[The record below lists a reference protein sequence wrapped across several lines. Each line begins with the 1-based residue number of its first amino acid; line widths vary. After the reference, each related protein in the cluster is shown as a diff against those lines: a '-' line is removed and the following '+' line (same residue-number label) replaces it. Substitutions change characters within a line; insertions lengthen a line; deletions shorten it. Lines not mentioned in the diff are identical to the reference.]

1 MTQETAKTII
11 VGELRKRMTV
21 IVAMVF
27 FLILTILI
35 SVALPL
41 LFKRLI
47 DVTIPGRDMTE
58 AGLLLVA
65 LITIPLI
72 SAALHAVYDYQREII
87 GEAIAQALRQKL
99 FNHLVHANL
108 RDLESTE
115 TGHIIHHITRGCG
128 LVGDDYIVDRL
139 IPLISNALLFIGALA
154 AMTLINW
161 RLMLITLLAF
171 PITYLFSKRLKD
183 YVRMLEEEFQRILES
198 GSSTL
203 QQVFSGIRTVRSF
216 NGETHEK
223 ARWDAWIKRHW
234 EVRAKTETLHNLILI
249 LPTHIVDRVLM
260 GVVFGVGAFEII
272 NDRLTIGDLIAFMLY
287 TPYVYTALRAMLQAQ
302 VTLEKI
308 RVAIAGLDGLFAYE
322 MERQGGRELTISPGA
337 GPSIQFDSVS
347 FDYGRGDFVLR
358 EVSFSVQPGE
368 FFGIVGESGGGKST
382 IVDLLMSFY
391 APQSGRIL
399 VDGVDIRELSLDSLR
414 RHIGLVPQDIF
425 LWNSSIHENIAYP
438 DAIAPDTV
446 AEAAE
451 HTYLHAFIEALP
463 EKYQTVV
470 GERGLALSAG
480 ERQRLAICRA
490 ILKKPA
496 ILLLDEATSA
506 LDALTEEKVQEA
518 ISHARSGRTAIAVA
532 HRLATV
538 INADRI
544 LVLQDGSVAELG
556 APAELIAER
565 GLFYRLH
572 EAQKLE
578 RAV

>member
-11 VGELRKRMTV
+11 LGELRKRMSV
-21 IVAMVF
+21 IISMVF

-35 SVALPL
+35 SVTLPL

-47 DVTIPGRDMTE
+47 DETIPQKDLSE
-58 AGLLLVA
+58 AGLLLFA

-72 SAALHAVYDYQREII
+72 SAALNSIYDYQREII
-87 GEAIAQALRQKL
+87 GEAIAQALRHKL

-139 IPLISNALLFIGALA
+139 IPLISNALLFTGALV

-171 PITYLFSKRLKD
+171 PITYLFSKRLQN

-198 GSSTL
+198 GSNTL

-216 NGETHEK
+216 SGEAHEK
-223 ARWDAWIKRHW
+223 ARWDSWIRRHW

-260 GVVFGVGAFEII
+260 GVVFGVGALEII
-272 NDRLTIGDLIAFMLY
+272 SGRLSVGDLIAFMMY

-302 VTLEKI
+302 VTTEKI
-308 RVAIAGLDGLFAYE
+308 KVAIEGLDQFFGYE
-322 MERQGGRELTISPGA
+322 EERQGGIELTISHGT
-337 GPSIQFDSVS
+337 GPSIEFDNVT
-347 FDYGRGDFVLR
+347 FDYGRGDSVVR
-358 EVSFSVQPGE
+358 DVSFSVRSGE
-368 FFGIVGESGGGKST
+368 FFGIVGESGGGKTT
-382 IVDLLMSFY
+382 ILDLLMGFY

-399 VDGVDIRELSLDSLR
+399 VNGLDIQELSLESLR
-414 RHIGLVPQDIF
+414 GHIGLVPQDIF
-425 LWNSSIHENIAYP
+425 LWNNSIHENITYP
-438 DAIAPDTV
+438 DAIGAEAV

-451 HTYLHAFIEALP
+451 GTNLHTFIEALP
-463 EKYQTVV
+463 EKYETVV
-470 GERGLALSAG
+470 GERGLALSGG

-490 ILKKPA
+490 ILKQPA
-496 ILLLDEATSA
+496 LLLLDEATSE

-518 ISHARSGRTAIAVA
+518 INHAKSGRTTIAVA

-538 INADRI
+538 MNADRI
-544 LVLQDGSVAELG
+544 LVLDDDSVAELG
-556 APAELIAER
+556 TPEELIAKR
-565 GLFYRLH
+565 QLFYHLY
-572 EAQKLE
+572 EAQKL
-578 RAV
+578 

>member
-1 MTQETAKTII
+1 MTQDTAKTII
-11 VGELRKRMTV
+11 LGELRKRMSV
-21 IVAMVF
+21 IVSMVF

-35 SVALPL
+35 SVTLPL
-41 LFKRLI
+41 LFKRLV
-47 DVTIPGRDMTE
+47 DVTIPARDMSE
-58 AGLLLVA
+58 AGLLLFA

-72 SAALHAVYDYQREII
+72 SAALNSIYDYQREII

-139 IPLISNALLFIGALA
+139 IPLISNALLFTGALV

-171 PITYLFSKRLKD
+171 PITYLFSKRLQN

-198 GSSTL
+198 GSNTL

-216 NGETHEK
+216 SGEAHEK
-223 ARWDAWIKRHW
+223 ARWDAWIRRHW

-260 GVVFGVGAFEII
+260 GVVFGVGALEII
-272 NDRLTIGDLIAFMLY
+272 SGRLSVGDLIAFMMY

-302 VTLEKI
+302 VTTEKI
-308 RVAIAGLDGLFAYE
+308 KVAIEGLDQFFGYE
-322 MERQGGRELTISPGA
+322 EERPGGGELSISQGT
-337 GPSIQFDSVS
+337 GPSIEFDSVS
-347 FDYGRGDFVLR
+347 FDYGRGDFAIR
-358 EVSFSVQPGE
+358 DVSFCVRPGE
-368 FFGIVGESGGGKST
+368 FFGIVGVSGGGKST
-382 IVDLLMSFY
+382 ILDLLMGFY

-399 VDGVDIRELSLDSLR
+399 VNGVDIQELSLESLR
-414 RHIGLVPQDIF
+414 GHIGLVPQDIF
-425 LWNSSIHENIAYP
+425 LWNNSIYENIAYP
-438 DAIAPDTV
+438 DEIG
-446 AEAAE
+446 AEAVTEAA
-451 HTYLHAFIEALP
+451 TGTNLQPFIEALP
-463 EKYQTVV
+463 EKYKTVV
-470 GERGLALSAG
+470 GERGLALSGG

-496 ILLLDEATSA
+496 LLLLDEATSE

-518 ISHARSGRTAIAVA
+518 INHAKSGRTTIVVA

-538 INADRI
+538 MHADRI
-544 LVLQDGSVAELG
+544 LVLDGGRVAELG
-556 APAELIAER
+556 TPEELIAKR
-565 GLFYRLH
+565 QHFYNLY
-572 EAQKLE
+572 EAQKL
-578 RAV
+578 

>member
-11 VGELRKRMTV
+11 LGELRKRMSV
-21 IVAMVF
+21 IVSMVF

-35 SVALPL
+35 SVTLPL
-41 LFKRLI
+41 LFKRLV
-47 DVTIPGRDMTE
+47 DVTIPARDMSE
-58 AGLLLVA
+58 AGLLLFA

-72 SAALHAVYDYQREII
+72 SAALNSIYDYQREII

-139 IPLISNALLFIGALA
+139 IPLISNALLFTGALV

-171 PITYLFSKRLKD
+171 PITYLFSKRLQN

-198 GSSTL
+198 GSNTL

-216 NGETHEK
+216 SGEAHEK
-223 ARWDAWIKRHW
+223 ARWDAWIRRHW

-260 GVVFGVGAFEII
+260 GVVFGVGALEII
-272 NDRLTIGDLIAFMLY
+272 SGRLSVGDLIAFMMY

-302 VTLEKI
+302 VTTEKI
-308 RVAIAGLDGLFAYE
+308 KVAIEGLDQFFGYE
-322 MERQGGRELTISPGA
+322 EERPGGGELSISQGT
-337 GPSIQFDSVS
+337 GPSIEFDSVS
-347 FDYGRGDFVLR
+347 FDYGRGDFAIR
-358 EVSFSVQPGE
+358 DVSFCVRPGE
-368 FFGIVGESGGGKST
+368 FFGIVGVSGGGKST
-382 IVDLLMSFY
+382 ILDLLMGFY

-399 VDGVDIRELSLDSLR
+399 VNGVDIQELSLESLR
-414 RHIGLVPQDIF
+414 GHIGLVPQDIF
-425 LWNSSIHENIAYP
+425 LWNNSIYENIAYP
-438 DAIAPDTV
+438 DEIG
-446 AEAAE
+446 AEAVTEAA
-451 HTYLHAFIEALP
+451 TGTNLQPFIEALP
-463 EKYQTVV
+463 EKYKTVV
-470 GERGLALSAG
+470 GERGLALSGG

-496 ILLLDEATSA
+496 LLLLDEATSE

-518 ISHARSGRTAIAVA
+518 INHAKSGRTTIVVA

-538 INADRI
+538 MHADRI
-544 LVLQDGSVAELG
+544 LVLDGGRVAELG
-556 APAELIAER
+556 TPEELIAKR
-565 GLFYRLH
+565 QHFYNLY
-572 EAQKLE
+572 EAQKL
-578 RAV
+578 

>member
-1 MTQETAKTII
+1 MTQETAKNII
-11 VGELRKRMTV
+11 VGELRKRVTV

-27 FLILTILI
+27 FLMLTILI

-41 LFKRLI
+41 LFKRLV
-47 DVTIPGRDMTE
+47 DETIPGRDMSE
-58 AGLLLVA
+58 AGLLLFA

-72 SAALHAVYDYQREII
+72 SAALHSVYDYQREIL
-87 GEAIAQALRQKL
+87 GEAISQALRQKL

-171 PITYLFSKRLKD
+171 PITYLFSKRLKN

-216 NGETHEK
+216 SGEAHEK

-234 EVRAKTETLHNLILI
+234 QVRAKTETLHNLILI
-249 LPTHIVDRVLM
+249 LPTHVVDRVLM
-260 GVVFGVGAFEII
+260 GLVFGVGAFEII

-308 RVAIAGLDGLFAYE
+308 KVAIEGLDGLFAYE
-322 MERQGGRELTISPGA
+322 MERQGGRELTISQGA
-337 GPSIQFDSVS
+337 GPAIEFDGVS

-358 EVSFSVQPGE
+358 DVSFSVQPGE

-382 IVDLLMSFY
+382 IVDLLMGFY

-399 VDGVDIRELSLDSLR
+399 VDGVGIGELSLDSLR

-446 AEAAE
+446 AEAAAG
-451 HTYLHAFIEALP
+451 TNLHAFIEALP
-463 EKYQTVV
+463 EKYQTIV

-490 ILKKPA
+490 LLKKPA

-538 INADRI
+538 MSADRI

-556 APAELIAER
+556 TPTELIAKR

-572 EAQKLE
+572 EAQKL
-578 RAV
+578 

>member
-72 SAALHAVYDYQREII
+72 SAALHAVYDYQREIV

-139 IPLISNALLFIGALA
+139 IPLISNALLFVGALA

-216 NGETHEK
+216 SGEAHEK

-249 LPTHIVDRVLM
+249 LPTHVVDRVLM

-308 RVAIAGLDGLFAYE
+308 KVAIAGLDGLFAYE
-322 MERQGGRELTISPGA
+322 RERQGGRELAISPGA

-358 EVSFSVQPGE
+358 EVSFSVRPGE
-368 FFGIVGESGGGKST
+368 FFAIVGESGGGKST
-382 IVDLLMSFY
+382 IVDLLMGFY

-438 DAIAPDTV
+438 DAIAADAV

-451 HTYLHAFIEALP
+451 GANLQPFIEALP

-490 ILKKPA
+490 ILKKPC

-538 INADRI
+538 MKADRI

-556 APAELIAER
+556 TPEELIAKR

-578 RAV
+578 RTV

>member
-11 VGELRKRMTV
+11 VGELRKRMSV

-35 SVALPL
+35 SVTLPL

-72 SAALHAVYDYQREII
+72 SAALHAVYDYQREIV

-171 PITYLFSKRLKD
+171 PITYLFSKRLKN

-216 NGETHEK
+216 SGEVHEK

-249 LPTHIVDRVLM
+249 LPTHVVDRVLM
-260 GVVFGVGAFEII
+260 GVVFGVGALEII

-308 RVAIAGLDGLFAYE
+308 KVAVEGLDGLFAYE
-322 MERQGGRELTISPGA
+322 MERQGGRELAISPGA
-337 GPSIQFDSVS
+337 GPSIQFDNVT
-347 FDYGRGDFVLR
+347 FDYGRGDFALR
-358 EVSFSVQPGE
+358 EVSFSVRPGE
-368 FFGIVGESGGGKST
+368 FFAIVGESGGGKST
-382 IVDLLMSFY
+382 IVDLLMGFY

-399 VDGVDIRELSLDSLR
+399 VDGVGIEELSLDSLR

-425 LWNSSIHENIAYP
+425 LWNSSICENIAYP
-438 DAIAPDTV
+438 DAIEARSVT
-446 AEAAE
+446 EAAE
-451 HTYLHAFIEALP
+451 HTHLHAFIEALP

-490 ILKKPA
+490 ILKKPC

-538 INADRI
+538 MKADRL
-544 LVLQDGSVAELG
+544 LVLQDGSVAEVG
-556 APAELIAER
+556 TPAELIAER

-578 RAV
+578 RTV

>member
-171 PITYLFSKRLKD
+171 PITYLFSKRLKN

-216 NGETHEK
+216 SGEVHEK

-249 LPTHIVDRVLM
+249 LPTHVVDRVLM
-260 GVVFGVGAFEII
+260 GVVFGVGALEII

-308 RVAIAGLDGLFAYE
+308 KVAVEGLDGLFAYE
-322 MERQGGRELTISPGA
+322 MERQGGRELAISPGA
-337 GPSIQFDSVS
+337 GPSIQFDNVT
-347 FDYGRGDFVLR
+347 FDYGRGDFALR
-358 EVSFSVQPGE
+358 EVSFSVRPGE
-368 FFGIVGESGGGKST
+368 FFAIVGESGGGKST
-382 IVDLLMSFY
+382 IVDLLMGFY

-399 VDGVDIRELSLDSLR
+399 VDGVDIEELSLDSLR

-451 HTYLHAFIEALP
+451 HTHLHAFIEALP

-490 ILKKPA
+490 ILKKPC

-538 INADRI
+538 MKADRL
-544 LVLQDGSVAELG
+544 LVLQDGSVAEVG
-556 APAELIAER
+556 TPAELIAER

-578 RAV
+578 RTV